1 MINKLLSMWYGKV
14 EAHGEE
20 DGMQETLVIY
30 LASEQPDWAIVDEN
44 SHVRQSALQDQPEGL
59 AAIAEEKRVVV
70 IVPAEDVLLTNANM
84 PPLTGTKLAQAIPF
98 VLEDQLINEIEA
110 LHFAIAERQANQYY
124 PVAVVTH
131 EKMQHWLNQ
140 LTEWHIKPDVILPA
154 SLALPI
160 TQTAWYGAII
170 KNKMIVRTGQFSGFV
185 ADVSQLSTWIELAI
199 TSQSES
205 PQILYLYDYQTSL
218 SNQLVAS
225 LHLSFAIEFQQKE
238 KTAWLSDMATQVA
251 HAPTMNL
258 LQGPYARKKAIFPS
272 FNKLWKITIGLAV
285 AWVALLILYPMISY
299 FILSSRLN
307 QMESQINTIYFKHFP
322 QASAVIAPK
331 VRMQEKMARLS
342 SGINDNRLLR
352 LLAFVGEA
360 LKKTSS
366 IKLKRLDFQNN
377 QLTLELSAASS
388 DDFAAFID
396 FLNRQGLN
404 VKQQNATLD
413 GARVN
418 AILDIE

>member
-1 MINKLLSMWYGKV
+1 MWYGKV

-20 DGMQETLVIY
+20 DGMQETLIIY
-30 LASEQPDWAIVDEN
+30 LASEQPDWAIVDEAG
-44 SHVRQSALQDQPEGL
+44 HVRQSAMQDQPDGL
-59 AAIAEEKRVVV
+59 ASIAEEKRVIVV
-70 IVPAEDVLLTNANM
+70 VPAEDVLLTRANM

-98 VLEDQLINEIEA
+98 VLEDQLINEIET
-110 LHFAIAERQANQYY
+110 LHFAISERQANQYY

-131 EKMQHWLNQ
+131 EKMQQWLNQ

-154 SLALPI
+154 SLALPVA
-160 TQTAWYGAII
+160 QTTWHAAII
-170 KNKMIVRTGQFSGFV
+170 KDQAIVRTSQFSGFA
-185 ADVSQLSTWIELAI
+185 ADISQLAAWLGSATA
-199 TSQSES
+199 SQSEL
-205 PQILYLYDYQTSL
+205 PRILYLQDYQAAL
-218 SNQLVAS
+218 PDQFIAS
-225 LHLSFAIEFQQKE
+225 LNLPFPVECQQKAQ
-238 KTAWLSDMATQVA
+238 TAWLSDMAAQVV
-251 HAPTMNL
+251 HASAINL
-258 LQGPYARKKAIFPS
+258 LQGPYARKKAVFPS

-285 AWVALLILYPMISY
+285 AWVALLILYPVISY
-299 FILSSRLN
+299 FMLNSRLN
-307 QMESQINTIYFKHFP
+307 QMESQINTIYFRHFP

-342 SGINDNRLLR
+342 SGINNNRLLR

-396 FLNRQGLN
+396 SLNRQGLN
-404 VKQQNATLD
+404 VKQQNATID

-418 AILDIE
+418 AVLDIES